1 MLLIRCLLLD
11 DEPLA
16 RQVLRTYAERLPF
29 LQVVGECSNALEAYE
44 LLRQQ
49 EVELIFCDIEMPQ
62 ISGLDFLRALP
73 RRPLVIL
80 STAYEQYAL
89 AGFELDVVDYLLK
102 PVAFDRFWR
111 ALEKVK
117 DQLALQQWKGLPPVP
132 PVMPVPPEG
141 LPATPT
147 SVAQDFI
154 MVKENGSLVKVP
166 LVSIHYVE
174 GMKDYVK
181 VFTGERRLVIYLT
194 LKKMEEALPIDQF
207 TRVHKSYLVRNAG
220 IQALQGNMLELAVG
234 VQVPVGMQYREA
246 LLRVLHVHVVR
257 R

>member
-49 EVELIFCDIEMPQ
+49 EVELIFCDIEMPR

-73 RRPLVIL
+73 RRPLVVV

-117 DQLALQQWKGLPPVP
+117 DRLAMQHWKELPPTPLVAQAP
-132 PVMPVPPEG
+132 AQDV
-141 LPATPT
+141 PATL
-147 SVAQDFI
+147 VAAPHDFI
-154 MVKENGSLVKVP
+154 MVKENGSLVKV
-166 LVSIHYVE
+166 LLSSIHYVE

-181 VFTGERRLVIYLT
+181 IFTAERRLVTYLT
-194 LKKMEEALPIDQF
+194 LKKLEEALPVDQF

-246 LLRVLHVHVVR
+246 LLRVLQVHVVR

>member
-49 EVELIFCDIEMPQ
+49 EVELILCDVEMPQ
-62 ISGLDFLRALP
+62 ISGLDFLKALP
-73 RRPLVIL
+73 RRPLVVLI
-80 STAYEQYAL
+80 TAYERYAL

-111 ALEKVK
+111 AIEKVK
-117 DQLALQQWKGLPPVP
+117 DQIALRHWQERPTVLHTLEERTVP
-132 PVMPVPPEG
+132 P
-141 LPATPT
+141 AT
-147 SVAQDFI
+147 DFI
-154 MVKENGSLVKVP
+154 MVKENGSLLKVP

-181 VFTGERRLVIYLT
+181 IFTAERRLVTYLT
-194 LKKMEEALPIDQF
+194 LKKLEEALPADQF

-234 VQVPVGMQYREA
+234 VQVPVGMQHREA
-246 LLRVLHVHVVR
+246 LLQVLHAHVVR

>member
-1 MLLIRCLLLD
+1 MLIRCLLLD

-49 EVELIFCDIEMPQ
+49 EVELILCDIEMPR

-73 RRPLVIL
+73 RRPLVVLI
-80 STAYEQYAL
+80 TAYEQYAL

-117 DQLALQQWKGLPPVP
+117 DQLVLQQWKGLLPVP
-132 PVMPVPPEG
+132 PAT
-141 LPATPT
+141 LAPAEVVSAATAA
-147 SVAQDFI
+147 VAQDFI
-154 MVKENGSLVKVP
+154 MVKENGNLVKVP
-166 LVSIHYVE
+166 LVNIHYVE
-174 GMKDYVK
+174 GMRDYVK
-181 VFTGERRLVIYLT
+181 IFTAERRLVTYLT
-194 LKKMEEALPIDQF
+194 LKKLEETLLADQF
-207 TRVHKSYLVRNAG
+207 TRAHKSYIVRNAG
-220 IQALQGNMLELAVG
+220 IQALQGNMLELATG
-234 VQVPVGMQYREA
+234 IQVPVGMQYREA
-246 LLRVLHVHVVR
+246 VLRVLHQHLVR

>member
-1 MLLIRCLLLD
+1 M
-11 DEPLA
+11 PLA
-16 RQVLRTYAERLPF
+16 RQMLRTYAERLPF
-29 LQVVGECSNALEAYE
+29 LQVVGECTNALEAYE
-44 LLRQQ
+44 FLRQQ

-73 RRPLVIL
+73 RRPLVVLI
-80 STAYEQYAL
+80 TAFEQYAL

-117 DQLALQQWKGLPPVP
+117 DRLTQQQWKGGLPVP
-132 PVMPVPPEG
+132 AATLAPPEVV
-141 LPATPT
+141 AAPT
-147 SVAQDFI
+147 AVSHDFI

-166 LVSIHYVE
+166 LASIHYVE
-174 GMKDYVK
+174 GMGDYVK
-181 VFTGERRLVIYLT
+181 IFTAERRLVTYLT
-194 LKKMEEALPIDQF
+194 LKKLEEALPADQF

-220 IQALQGNMLELAVG
+220 IQALQGNILELAVG
-234 VQVPVGMQYREA
+234 VQIPVGMQHREA
-246 LLRVLHVHVVR
+246 LLKVLHTHVVR

>member
-1 MLLIRCLLLD
+1 MQLIRCLLLD

-44 LLRQQ
+44 FLRQQ

-73 RRPLVIL
+73 RRPLVVMI
-80 STAYEQYAL
+80 TAYEQYAL

-117 DQLALQQWKGLPPVP
+117 DRLMLHQWKGLPAVPLVAPTASEPAVPTPVD
-132 PVMPVPPEG
+132 
-141 LPATPT
+141 
-147 SVAQDFI
+147 DFI
-154 MVKENGSLVKVP
+154 LVKENGSLVKV
-166 LVSIHYVE
+166 LLASIHYVE

-181 VFTGERRLVIYLT
+181 IFITERRLVTYLT
-194 LKKMEEALPIDQF
+194 LKKLEETLPADRF

-220 IQALQGNMLELAVG
+220 IQALQGNMLELAGG
-234 VQVPVGMQYREA
+234 VQVPVGVQHREG
-246 LLRVLHVHVVR
+246 LLHVLHPHLVQR
-257 R
+257 

>member
-49 EVELIFCDIEMPQ
+49 EVELILCDIEMPR

-73 RRPLVIL
+73 RRPLVVL
-80 STAYEQYAL
+80 TTAYEQYAL

-132 PVMPVPPEG
+132 APAALAQEVPAAPTAV
-141 LPATPT
+141 PA
-147 SVAQDFI
+147 DFI

-166 LVSIHYVE
+166 LASLHYVE

-181 VFTGERRLVIYLT
+181 LFTTERRLVTYLT
-194 LKKMEEALPIDQF
+194 LKKLEEALPADQF
-207 TRVHKSYLVRNAG
+207 TRIHKSYMVRNTG

-246 LLRVLHVHVVR
+246 LLRVLHAHVVR

>member
-29 LQVVGECSNALEAYE
+29 LQVVGECGHALEAYE
-44 LLRQQ
+44 VLRQQ
-49 EVELIFCDIEMPQ
+49 EVELILCDIELPR
-62 ISGLDFLRALP
+62 ISGLDFLKALP
-73 RRPLVIL
+73 HRPLVVL
-80 STAYEQYAL
+80 VTAYEQYAL
-89 AGFELDVVDYLLK
+89 AGFELDAVDYLVK

-111 ALEKVK
+111 AMEKVK
-117 DQLALQQWKGLPPVP
+117 DQLALRQWKALPPVEP
-132 PVMPVPPEG
+132 PAAGPVQESLPES
-141 LPATPT
+141 PAPT
-147 SVAQDFI
+147 AFI

-166 LVSIHYVE
+166 LDSIHYVE

-181 VFTGERRLVIYLT
+181 IVTTERRLVTYLT
-194 LKKMEEALPIDQF
+194 LKKLEEALPVDQF

-234 VQVPVGMQYREA
+234 VHVPVGMQHREA
-246 LLRVLHVHVVR
+246 LLQVLHAHVVR

>member
-1 MLLIRCLLLD
+1 MQLIRCLLLD

-44 LLRQQ
+44 FLRQQ

-73 RRPLVIL
+73 RRPLVVMI
-80 STAYEQYAL
+80 TAYEQYAL

-117 DQLALQQWKGLPPVP
+117 DRLVLHQWKGMPSLPVAALAANELAPSA
-132 PVMPVPPEG
+132 
-141 LPATPT
+141 PAL
-147 SVAQDFI
+147 ADDFI
-154 MVKENGSLVKVP
+154 LVKENGSLVKVP
-166 LVSIHYVE
+166 LASIHYVE

-181 VFTGERRLVIYLT
+181 IFTTERRLVIYLT
-194 LKKMEEALPIDQF
+194 LKKLEETLPADQF

-220 IQALQGNMLELAVG
+220 IQALQGNMLELTGG
-234 VQVPVGMQYREA
+234 VQVPVGMQHREG
-246 LLRVLHVHVVR
+246 LLHVLHPHLVR